1 MAYGAAYETNT
12 AVPETVL
19 SIDPTVRY
27 GFSKCFE
34 WGFALY
40 NQSTD
45 YPDPG
50 TGEQDLSKA
59 IFSAE
64 LEGYFRARGNDRKTC
79 RNQVVEHIT
88 QSRYSRDRVGQVLAA
103 IMVRATEDR
112 MEAAIDLLAIT
123 GKHVRQIATDAAFA
137 SCNEG
142 PIGIPFI
149 PFDGDAAYV
158 LAVAAGR
165 AYPELI
171 GDVLVHATSPA
182 MREAAAELSDRLA
195 PERARSIL
203 TRLAE
208 SDPDQTVRSVAREML
223 GELD

>member
-12 AVPETVL
+12 SVPEAACL
-19 SIDPTVRY
+19 SIDPTVRH

-50 TGEQDLSKA
+50 TREQDLSKA

-64 LEGYFRARGNDRKTC
+64 LDGYFRARGNDRKTC

-112 MEAAIDLLAIT
+112 MEAAIDLLALT
-123 GKHVRQIATDAAFA
+123 GKTVRQIATEDAFA
-137 SCNEG
+137 SCDQG
-142 PIGIPFI
+142 PMGIS
-149 PFDGDAAYV
+149 FDGDAAYV
-158 LAVAAGR
+158 LAAGAGR
-165 AYPELI
+165 ACPELI
-171 GDVLVHATSPA
+171 GDVLVHATSAA
-182 MREAAAELSDRLA
+182 MREAAAELTDRL
-195 PERARSIL
+195 PPDRARSIL

-208 SDPDQTVRSVAREML
+208 SDEDETVRWVAKEML